1 MSAESDQPLQ
11 IDLDE
16 EVDVKFVNGSYRN
29 VCHDLGGGHEVLDKW
44 VLLGELLAHR
54 PGWHFDV
61 ESFNET
67 PLWSL
72 GAFGESLLNIHVQPD
87 GSFHVYDHLNDS
99 ESSIIVVMEIE
110 SWLEEREAGTR
121 QLSPVGRRLMFE
133 DDWWLLRRWVFDVR
147 VTWSDGWFSAAVHEL
162 PADASFGRT
171 LQDSVRAAR
180 EMIIQFSQAPK
191 ELVNHLH
198 VKIGLDEGATT
209 QVMDS

>member
-1 MSAESDQPLQ
+1 MSAENDEPSH

-16 EVDVKFVNGSYRN
+16 EVEVGFLNGRYRN
-29 VCHDLGGGHEVLDKW
+29 ICNDLGGGHELLDRW

-61 ESFNET
+61 SSFRDV

-72 GAFGESLLNIHVQPD
+72 GAFGESLLNIYVQPD
-87 GSFHVYDHLNDS
+87 GSFHLYDHLNDS
-99 ESSIIVVMEIE
+99 ETSTGDVADLEKWI
-110 SWLEEREAGTR
+110 EEREAGTR
-121 QLSPVGRRLMFE
+121 LLSPVGHRHMSE

-147 VTWSDGWFSAAVHEL
+147 VTWSDGWFSATVHEL

-180 EMIIQFSQAPK
+180 EMIIQFNQAPT
-191 ELVNHLH
+191 ELTDDLH
-198 VKIGLDEGATT
+198 VTIRLDESAAN
-209 QVMDS
+209 QVMSG